1 MKGEGH
7 VPTSSNEDAVTERE
21 RREEEERERDIERER
36 ETPASK
42 NRRISR

>member
-21 RREEEERERDIERER
+21 RREEEERERETKREKERMER
-36 ETPASK
+36 VVL
-42 NRRISR
+42 